1 MNSGRFIRGARHIF
15 GTHILSMNPNTIK
28 RLCKTT
34 RFHHSVQ
41 KHTIN
46 AQYMNI
52 LTLQNTGIASL
63 LATDCLLNQNCNEL
77 DLLLEKNDLQD
88 TLMTQEL
95 DSIINSINC
104 TLGQTLKGMRWSHP
118 IKSSN

>member
-15 GTHILSMNPNTIK
+15 GTHILSMNPNTVK

-34 RFHHSVQ
+34 KFHYSVK

-46 AQYMNI
+46 AQYLNS
-52 LTLQNTGIASL
+52 LTLQNSCLLSL
-63 LATDCLLNQNCNEL
+63 LTTDSISNQTCNEL
-77 DLLLEKNDLQD
+77 DTILEKNDLQD
-88 TLMTQEL
+88 ILLSPQLEAA
-95 DSIINSINC
+95 INSINC

-118 IKSSN
+118 INSSN